1 MARVSG
7 TITLAA
13 PQHQVWRQ
21 ISDPFELPKWWP
33 KVVRVESHSSDSF
46 TEVLTTEKG
55 RDVRADFKIV
65 ATDAPHHWSFVQELE
80 DSPFEAVLRSARTT
94 VTLED
99 AGNGATTLSL
109 TVERRLRGVGRFGG
123 PMMKKAAKTQL
134 THALERLG
142 EIHGRLD

>member
-7 TITLAA
+7 TIRLAA
-13 PQHQVWRQ
+13 PQQEVWRL

-65 ATDAPHHWSFVQELE
+65 AMDPPRHWSFVQELE
-80 DSPFEAVLRSARTT
+80 ETPFEAVLRSARTT
-94 VTLED
+94 VMLEE
-99 AGNGATTLSL
+99 NGDEATTLSL
-109 TVERRLRGVGRFGG
+109 TLERNLRGLGRFGG
-123 PMMKKAAKTQL
+123 PMMRKASKTQL